1 MFRHVR
7 DFSSESGDLDIG
19 RAGIRRPPR
28 VLSTNS
34 GQLNLV
40 DFSFRSGFNAF
51 EFANHFAI
59 AARIKAQHLPVRG
72 QKRCRSGGYE
82 SPSSKERIV
91 VCFICC
97 CFCRRHRRKNDAAA
111 GGKTKALFL
120 STTVV
125 LVVVAK
131 SRCPPSMKDEER
143 PRAAILLHKLIFN
156 IILINY

>member
-72 QKRCRSGGYE
+72 QKRCRSGGGE
-82 SPSSKERIV
+82 SPSSRKELLFVSFV
-91 VCFICC
+91 VVFVVVAVV
-97 CFCRRHRRKNDAAA
+97 KNDAAA